1 MSDSNPESTTCLF
14 SSHPEPT
21 LSRSSSLMSIDS
33 SSPAEND
40 SSRSASSRS
49 RFRGRGQ
56 TWSLN
61 EEVSLCQ
68 AWVHISENPVI
79 GTSQSKAGFW
89 KSTYDHWRSIV
100 NNRSPVRSI
109 ESLEARW
116 KAIQYDVSKFIGF
129 VEAAKGRSG
138 CNGGDEINAAR
149 QLFRESTAAAGK
161 PGKEFQFMHCYEYLK
176 ECQKFNTR
184 YIQKAQPA
192 VTESVAD
199 EVRPIGNKKA
209 KAKQAEEQANKRKAD
224 ELLEVQQELSKIA
237 RQKLEVA
244 QEACE
249 LEIMSKDTSVMNPIA
264 QQYFMMRQQQVLDA
278 YMKKQ
283 AQSQSVS
290 NGDGDG
296 DAGFDTQ

>member
-1 MSDSNPESTTCLF
+1 MSGSNPESTTYPF
-14 SSHPEPT
+14 ASHPEPT
-21 LSRSSSLMSIDS
+21 LSRSSSLMSMDS
-33 SSPAEND
+33 PSPAEND
-40 SSRSASSRS
+40 PSSSASSRS

-56 TWSLN
+56 TRSLN

-68 AWVHISENPVI
+68 AWVHISENPAI
-79 GTSQSKAGFW
+79 GTGQNRTGFW
-89 KSTYDHWRSIV
+89 KSVHDHWRSIV
-100 NNRSPVRSI
+100 DNRSPVRSI

-116 KAIQYDVSKFIGF
+116 KVIQYEVSKFIGF

-138 CNGGDEINAAR
+138 CNGADEINAAR

-176 ECQKFNTR
+176 ECQKFSTR
-184 YIQKAQPA
+184 YIQKTQPA
-192 VTESVAD
+192 VVESVAD
-199 EVRPIGNKKA
+199 EVRPMGNKKA
-209 KAKQAEEQANKRKAD
+209 KAKQAEEHANKRKAD

-249 LEIMSKDTSVMNPIA
+249 LEIMSKDTSTMNPIA
-264 QQYFMMRQQQVLDA
+264 KQYFMMRQQQILDV

-283 AQSQSVS
+283 IQSQSVS
-290 NGDGDG
+290 NGDGD
-296 DAGFDTQ
+296 AGFDTQ